1 MWRRCLVLL
10 TAFAAACSNDPVSE
24 QAEQEQKPRTCSL
37 TQINLTS
44 TRIAV
49 SALHGPI
56 RLSTLT
62 GSPERVL
69 LTGDVNAQQWSP
81 AGNRLVFVDER
92 PGGEYALSVMDT
104 IGNAQQ
110 LPVPLR
116 STWPAWSKDDWIYF
130 FTQNNDPPRI
140 YRIRP
145 DGSNMSGV
153 LATGR
158 FPAPAPDGRHFAYRT
173 DDGRIMIQ
181 DLQSGTISQ
190 VAITHFAINLRWSP
204 TADQIAF
211 IEDGDVVL
219 LRLDGFSKR
228 LVGAQ
233 AAGSISWSGDG
244 CFILSGSQ
252 VTNLAV
258 LSPDENASL
267 LLGVSGLYTAWKP

>member
-1 MWRRCLVLL
+1 MRRRCVVFLAV
-10 TAFAAACSNDPVSE
+10 FAAACSNNPTE
-24 QAEQEQKPRTCSL
+24 QEEEQKPATCALS
-37 TQINLTS
+37 QINLAA

-56 RLSTLT
+56 RLSTLS

-69 LTGDVNAQQWSP
+69 KTGDVNAQQWSP
-81 AGNRLVFVDER
+81 AGNRLVYVDER

-104 IGNAQQ
+104 LGNAQQ

-116 STWPAWSKDDWIYF
+116 STWPAWSRDDWIYF

-158 FPAPAPDGRHFAYRT
+158 FPAPAPDGRRFAYRT

-181 DLQSGTISQ
+181 DLQSGTASQ
-190 VAITHFAINLRWSP
+190 LAVARFSINLRWSP
-204 TADQIAF
+204 TTDEIAF

-219 LRLDGFSKR
+219 LRPDGFSKR
-228 LVGAQ
+228 LAGVPGAG
-233 AAGSISWSGDG
+233 AISWSSDG

-252 VTNLAV
+252 FTNLAV